1 MLNLNLNPIGVVE
14 STLTSRED
22 CPLQGNEGAPEAWL
36 NIRKDY
42 AAGLDGL
49 EVGSEAILIT
59 WFHLADRDVLKC
71 YPRNQINS
79 AHVAVF
85 TTRSP
90 DRPNAIGLHSV
101 KILAIEPGRIKVYPL
116 EALNGTLLVD
126 IKPVIPSSTVTVK
139 NMRT

>member
-79 AHVAVF
+79 PHVGVF

-90 DRPNAIGLHSV
+90 DRPNPIGLHSV